1 MRSWGRAAGAATTV
15 PLSVPRLGQPTD
27 SASLPVSA
35 PPTPARQA
43 LKLHWPGE
51 TGPPCAQRPHGPAP
65 FGPHIPHRKHVG
77 SRSPPTPGAGLPGRA
92 ASTSGRTCGRRRR
105 QLGPAATCD
114 PCGSPHSQLATLRAL
129 CWPDGAGSL
138 PETRPC
144 RFPADQARGGRQE
157 AAACQAQVRR
167 APAGRLANMGSFDLH
182 LRGSVSLVTAQGHLV
197 RNGQR
202 LSLCGY
208 CTVPPGLGV
217 QDCDNIP
224 IPGSPALTKDALA
237 SELGRQKDANPNRS
251 AFLKAPELRPGAGN
265 TWARLSTLPALAS
278 GLGDIPP
285 FSPHSGL
292 RGGEPQPGLLN
303 DRMAPQ
309 PTPA

>member
-1 MRSWGRAAGAATTV
+1 M
-15 PLSVPRLGQPTD
+15 
-27 SASLPVSA
+27 PVSA
-35 PPTPARQA
+35 PPTPARRA

-65 FGPHIPHRKHVG
+65 FGSHIPHRKQTSAHAARPLQGQGCQDELPAPLGGPAGDADG
-77 SRSPPTPGAGLPGRA
+77 SWAPLRPATLAGARTHNWQHFGRCAGLTGLVRSLRPAPVYSPLTKHREA
-92 ASTSGRTCGRRRR
+92 VRR
-105 QLGPAATCD
+105 
-114 PCGSPHSQLATLRAL
+114 
-129 CWPDGAGSL
+129 L
-138 PETRPC
+138 PL
-144 RFPADQARGGRQE
+144 
-157 AAACQAQVRR
+157 AQVRR
-167 APAGRLANMGSFDLH
+167 APAGRLADMGSFDLH

-197 RNGQR
+197 RNSQR

-224 IPGSPALTKDALA
+224 IPGSPALTKGALA

-265 TWARLSTLPALAS
+265 TWAQLSTLPALAS

-292 RGGEPQPGLLN
+292 RGGEPQPGLLD

>member
-1 MRSWGRAAGAATTV
+1 MCPAAPRPCPLRAAHPAQETRRLTQPAHSRGRAARTSCQHLWADLRAMQTAAGPRCDLRPLREPALTT
-15 PLSVPRLGQPTD
+15 GN
-27 SASLPVSA
+27 
-35 PPTPARQA
+35 
-43 LKLHWPGE
+43 
-51 TGPPCAQRPHGPAP
+51 
-65 FGPHIPHRKHVG
+65 
-77 SRSPPTPGAGLPGRA
+77 
-92 ASTSGRTCGRRRR
+92 TSG
-105 QLGPAATCD
+105 A
-114 PCGSPHSQLATLRAL
+114 AL

-144 RFPADQARGGRQE
+144 LFPADQARGGRQE
-157 AAACQAQVRR
+157 AAACEAQVWR

-237 SELGRQKDANPNRS
+237 SELGQQKDANPNRS
-251 AFLKAPELRPGAGN
+251 TFLKAPELRPGAGN